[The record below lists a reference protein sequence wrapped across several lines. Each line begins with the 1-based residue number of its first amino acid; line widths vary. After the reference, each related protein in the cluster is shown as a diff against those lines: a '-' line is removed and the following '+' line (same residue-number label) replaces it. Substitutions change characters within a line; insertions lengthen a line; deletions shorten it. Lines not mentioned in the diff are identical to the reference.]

1 MESSNFTSP
10 DDLPW
15 RIARSCNGGTCV
27 RVAPSG
33 KMIILGDSKNPDGP
47 VLRYTRSE
55 WDIFIAGIKH
65 GYFDRL

>member
-55 WDIFIAGIKH
+55 WDTFITEIKH